1 MKSFE
6 DNLYDLYVNKKLN
19 ESGLNDYIYIL
30 LQKINS
36 LKIKV
41 MDLENANTAFQNK
54 KNEVRK

>member
-54 KNEVRK
+54 KNEVK